1 MLKLI
6 MPRHIEAQAA
16 LNATHTKSHRNYRNT
31 QKLALAAK
39 ERSLVP
45 QQTFIATFVH
55 SEPKPSPHKINNN
68 PTAPNGK
75 PETHSLTSQQP
86 TAKFNV
92 PTSSL
97 VSHTTSFLSCLDLI
111 RTSQSVCSFVRNGIF
126 HRPSTRIRTRESKTS
141 QDLQL

>member
-6 MPRHIEAQAA
+6 MPRHIEAQA
-16 LNATHTKSHRNYRNT
+16 LNATQQNLTVIHKNSLWRQRN
-31 QKLALAAK
+31 ALSCHNK
-39 ERSLVP
+39 HSLP
-45 QQTFIATFVH
+45 LSYTA

-141 QDLQL
+141 QDLQP